1 MKRLGILLV
10 AAIALASPAGCSRNS
25 EPKQLSGD
33 ERREFMEQLEEVRR
47 MENADLETENR

>member
-1 MKRLGILLV
+1 MKRLEILLV
-10 AAIALASPAGCSRNS
+10 AAIALASPAGCSRSS